1 MKIDLTKMEVKTIE
15 SSLMFYKMYDIDSEE
30 DGDIIRAII
39 RKLEM
44 AKRKE
49 EVTE

>member
-1 MKIDLTKMEVKTIE
+1 MKIDLTKLEVKTIE
-15 SSLMFYKMYDIDSEE
+15 SALMFAKMHDIDSEE

-44 AKRKE
+44 TKRKE